1 MSPKKDWAT
10 EQLSNLKTGEAR
22 LRELMDTAH
31 QWAAG
36 PNKDQEWTNALIPYL
51 HVTSCNPAPAT
62 PQQHPSVTFSFTV
75 HPQHTNRLG
84 NLHGGAS
91 ATLFDF
97 CTSCALALV
106 SKPGYWYYLGVSR
119 TLNTTY
125 LRPAIGGTTVKIECE
140 IVQIG
145 KRICT
150 LRGTMRRSDDDVVLA
165 VCEHGKVNTDP
176 EVAKV

>member
-1 MSPKKDWAT
+1 MSPKDSWSA
-10 EQLSNLKTGEAR
+10 EQKSNNKTGEAR

-31 QWAAG
+31 EWSSG
-36 PNKDQEWTNALIPYL
+36 PNKDNEWTNTLLPFL
-51 HVTSCNPAPAT
+51 HLTSTSLPSSPSSAT
-62 PQQHPSVTFSFTV
+62 ASCTFTFTI

-84 NLHGGAS
+84 NLHGGAI

-97 CTSCALALV
+97 CTSCALSLI
-106 SKPGYWYYLGVSR
+106 SRPGFWHYLGVSR

-125 LRPAIGGTTVKIECE
+125 LRPAVGGSTVKIECE
-140 IVQIG
+140 IIQIG

-150 LRGTMRRSDDDVVLA
+150 LRGTMRRTEDDVVLA